1 MQQLHAHESD
11 GAAMARFAQA
21 HLELVHVEYE
31 FYDAR
36 DGHVKKT
43 SEASPSTMIKVES
56 EDSDRV
62 NWG

>member
-1 MQQLHAHESD
+1 
-11 GAAMARFAQA
+11 MARFAQA